1 LRDPSNAAVAAP
13 AQTLPPAPITPTR
26 ANCDAPVNIST
37 DSAHV
42 WNSVRPAA
50 VEIAPNEIA

>member
-1 LRDPSNAAVAAP
+1 MS
-13 AQTLPPAPITPTR
+13 I
-26 ANCDAPVNIST
+26 

>member
-1 LRDPSNAAVAAP
+1 M
-13 AQTLPPAPITPTR
+13 
-26 ANCDAPVNIST
+26 ST

-50 VEIAPNEIA
+50 VEIAPKEIA

>member
-1 LRDPSNAAVAAP
+1 M
-13 AQTLPPAPITPTR
+13 
-26 ANCDAPVNIST
+26 ST
-37 DSAHV
+37 DSAPV

>member
-1 LRDPSNAAVAAP
+1 MSA
-13 AQTLPPAPITPTR
+13 
-26 ANCDAPVNIST
+26 

-42 WNSVRPAA
+42 WKSVRPAA

>member
-1 LRDPSNAAVAAP
+1 M
-13 AQTLPPAPITPTR
+13 
-26 ANCDAPVNIST
+26 ST
-37 DSAHV
+37 DSAQV

>member
-1 LRDPSNAAVAAP
+1 M
-13 AQTLPPAPITPTR
+13 T
-26 ANCDAPVNIST
+26 T
-37 DSAHV
+37 DSAPV